1 MKVIKIYFIYHISPW
16 DFFLAYEYQLYIM
29 SNRIDDFVWALIQ
42 YDYIYVY
49 YNIIYIY
56 MYNLY
61 I

>member
-1 MKVIKIYFIYHISPW
+1 MGS
-16 DFFLAYEYQLYIM
+16 FLAYEYQLYIM

-56 MYNLY
+56 IYMYNLY

>member
-1 MKVIKIYFIYHISPW
+1 MG
-16 DFFLAYEYQLYIM
+16 FFLAYEYQLYIM

-56 MYNLY
+56 V
-61 I
+61 